1 MDPLHEP
8 RLVALES
15 LVMHLQ
21 HDVETL
27 NSVILE
33 QQKELTLLRTILKRL
48 DDRVSRVGETS
59 DVPFDPS
66 LEKPPHY

>member
-1 MDPLHEP
+1 MQNAFEP

-15 LVMHLQ
+15 IVMHLQ

-33 QQKELTLLRTILKRL
+33 QQKELTLLRAVINRL
-48 DDRVSRVGETS
+48 DDRLSRVGEAG
-59 DVPFDPS
+59 DVRIDPV

>member
-1 MDPLHEP
+1 MEP
-8 RLVALES
+8 EFERRLVDLES

-27 NSVILE
+27 NGVILE
-33 QQKELTLLRTILKRL
+33 QQKDLTLLRTIINRL
-48 DDRVSRVGETS
+48 DDRLSRVGDAGE
-59 DVPFDPS
+59 VRFDPV

>member
-1 MDPLHEP
+1 MDDLQQ
-8 RLVALES
+8 RLIALES

-27 NSVILE
+27 NGVVLE
-33 QQKELTLLRTILKRL
+33 QQKELTLLRAVIHRL
-48 DDRVSRVGETS
+48 DDRLSRVGDPGE
-59 DVPFDPS
+59 VRFDPA